1 MGEIIRVE
9 PEKIRSAAEEIK
21 SSASKYDKIAKELME
36 NATQM
41 GEAWKGTDNQT
52 YVNQI
57 KGFVEDLEN
66 MVKKLNQVSDT
77 LEQQAQNYIKRQ
89 EANVENAQRLQN

>member
-1 MGEIIRVE
+1 MGEIIKVE
-9 PEKIRSAAEEIK
+9 PEKLRSAAEEIK
-21 SSASKYDKIAKELME
+21 SSSAKYDKIAKELMD

-41 GEAWKGTDNQT
+41 GEAWKGADNQA

-66 MVKKLNQVSDT
+66 MVKKLNQVSNA
-77 LEQQAQNYIKRQ
+77 LIEQAQNYTKRQ
-89 EANVENAQRLQN
+89 DSNIENSQRLQN